1 MVSRV
6 RKDRERRGTWGSFCS
21 VTSGNDEDDDEHSFG
36 SRQKETRICKALADD
51 DIQSI
56 IKSIDSKDLSRR
68 IQPVRAPFF
77 GPARKLGKL
86 KYFFLWDERKTWLRM
101 NLKINLHSS
110 YFSISPTLISI
121 RIFFYSSDVNSLRKE
136 HENQHEQ
143 QQQRQKSPL
152 ETNDDDDSEETKTVH
167 IVEEIVGEEEDA
179 NEKVQAQNQIDC
191 DYASDCSS
199 DNHSKES
206 LEDDMLKL
214 CGEIDDA
221 IGGKMSSG
229 DNSSVDLTYR
239 EEKAFQSI
247 IDKVKSSTV

>member
-1 MVSRV
+1 MG
-6 RKDRERRGTWGSFCS
+6 RKENLVKNESQNKPS
-21 VTSGNDEDDDEHSFG
+21 LV
-36 SRQKETRICKALADD
+36 L
-51 DIQSI
+51 
-56 IKSIDSKDLSRR
+56 
-68 IQPVRAPFF
+68 FF
-77 GPARKLGKL
+77 HFAN
-86 KYFFLWDERKTWLRM
+86 FDFNQD
-101 NLKINLHSS
+101 
-110 YFSISPTLISI
+110 
-121 RIFFYSSDVNSLRKE
+121 FFYSSDVNSLRKE

-247 IDKVKSSTV
+247 IDKVKSSTVWLWLLR